1 MAGRPLTRMRNGG
14 YGGRTRRNA
23 KAGST
28 KVEHYILVYDVR
40 NDAIRKRLAYRL
52 QGWMQRVQRSVYEA
66 ALTKAEL
73 GKVRKLIKSTI
84 NVNTDTV
91 KLFKQQDG
99 RPTMVIGKGNDLY
112 KAKKYTA
119 TSLLKAK
126 KKAIVANPYRRRRRN
141 TGWY

>member
-40 NDAIRKRLAYRL
+40 NDKTRKRLAYRL
-52 QGWMQRVQRSVYEA
+52 QNWFQRVQRSVYEA

-73 GKVRKLIKSTI
+73 GKVRALIKDTI
-84 NVNTDTV
+84 NLNTDTV
-91 KLFKQQDG
+91 KLFKGPSQ
-99 RPTMVIGKGNDLY
+99 TMVIGKGNDLY